1 MIGYDHKP
9 ATNVAVSLLLSLG
22 LLLGAGAQAR
32 AENISD
38 MASAPVFS
46 VTLVIDGSENVHPTR
61 VRTVAAFLKERELSV
76 SGNDYVS
83 APLDAALFDGMH
95 IEYRPAVAV
104 TVFVDDNQRELH
116 SSAATIEALLAS
128 QSMRLGSNDEITP
141 SLDSRLLPN
150 AVVRITRVKV
160 WTEKQFTPIPQPV
173 RHRDLA
179 WLARG
184 SSHVIDPG
192 EPGRRETTVR
202 FVQRN
207 GETPQSTAL
216 ASRVLRKP
224 RAKVVAVGVAQADFV
239 DLARYGITEAV
250 HLAGDA
256 VKMIATAYVAG
267 CFGCSGIT
275 ALGLPAGHGIVA
287 VDPRFIPLGTKLYV
301 PGYGRA
307 VAGDTGGSIKGRRID
322 LGFNSLAAALA
333 FGRRQIT
340 VYVLR

>member
-1 MIGYDHKP
+1 MLIGHDHKP
-9 ATNVAVSLLLSLG
+9 ATYVATLLLTLT
-22 LLLGAGAQAR
+22 LLLGTGAQAR
-32 AENISD
+32 ADNVSD
-38 MASAPVFS
+38 IGSAPVFS
-46 VTLVIDGSENVHPTR
+46 VTLVIDGTENVHPTR
-61 VRTVAAFLKERELSV
+61 VRTVGAFLKERELSV
-76 SGNDYVS
+76 TGDDYVS
-83 APLDAALFDGMH
+83 VPLDAALFDGMH
-95 IEYRPAVAV
+95 IEYRPAVPV
-104 TVFVDDNQRELH
+104 TVFVDDKQREFR

-128 QSMRLGSNDEITP
+128 HGIRLGSNDEIEP

-150 AVVRITRVKV
+150 AVVRITRVKI
-160 WTEKQFTPIPQPV
+160 WTEKQFTPIPQPL
-173 RHRDLA
+173 RHRELA

-207 GETPQSTAL
+207 GEPPLSTAL

-224 RAKVVAVGVAQADFV
+224 RPKVVAVGVARADFI

-250 HLAGDA
+250 HLAGNA
-256 VKMIATAYVAG
+256 VKVIATAYVAG
-267 CFGCSGIT
+267 CYGCSGIT
-275 ALGLPAGHGIVA
+275 AIGVPAGHGIVA

-307 VAGDTGGSIKGRRID
+307 VAGDTGGSIKGRRVD